1 MSATIARQLARARA
15 DLVSL
20 MQRDAMPSDPVKLAE
35 ALGMTPDPWQ
45 ADVLRSTSNRLL
57 LNCCRQS
64 GKSTTTAI
72 LALHRALYVPDSMI
86 LMASPG
92 LRQSGLL
99 FRKLVAFYRRL
110 GRPVPAEAETRLQL
124 ELSNGSQVVSL
135 PGSESTVRGYSS
147 VDLLLVDEA
156 SRVDDDGMMAALR
169 PMLAVSN
176 GRLIAMSTPWGR
188 RGWWYGAWS
197 DGGAAWER
205 IRVDAT
211 ECPRISPEFL
221 ADERRA
227 LGDLAYRSEYL
238 CEFCDTESMAFRTDD
253 IRGAFDPAVLPLF
266 PIASTEGGSYVGV
279 A

>member
-64 GKSTTTAI
+64 
-72 LALHRALYVPDSMI
+72 
-86 LMASPG
+86 SPG